1 MAVRLELIGNFIIL
15 FAALFAVLSR
25 DSIEPG
31 TVGLCILYSLQ
42 ITQDLHMLVN
52 MNSMVEMS
60 VVSVERIKQYSDVE
74 PEAPW
79 EIENSVLPKNW
90 PEMGII
96 QFKNYDLRY
105 REGLDLILHDVSFTI
120 NSGERIGI
128 VGRTGAGKSSLTL
141 ALFRIVEA
149 AGGQILI
156 DGQDISKIGLHAL
169 RSKLT
174 IIPQDPVLFSGSLRL
189 NLDPSGL
196 KTDDEVWQAL
206 ELANL
211 QPFVQGLVAGLNHEI
226 TEGGENLSVGQRQ
239 LVCLARALLRKSRV
253 LIMDEATAAVDLE
266 TDELVQVSNLKECSN
281 II

>member
-1 MAVRLELIGNFIIL
+1 M
-15 FAALFAVLSR
+15 FAVLSR
-25 DSIEPG
+25 DTIDAG

-60 VVSVERIKQYSDVE
+60 VVAVERIKQYSDVE
-74 PEAPW
+74 SEAPW
-79 EIENSVLPKNW
+79 EIPNSVLPKNW

-105 REGLDLILHDVSFTI
+105 REGLDLVLRDLTFTI
-120 NSGERIGI
+120 SSGERVGI
-128 VGRTGAGKSSLTL
+128 VGRTGAGKSTMTL

-149 AGGQILI
+149 AGGKIYI
-156 DGQDISKIGLHAL
+156 DGEDISKMGLHTL

-174 IIPQDPVLFSGSLRL
+174 IIPQDPILFSGSLRL
-189 NLDPSGL
+189 NLDPSGS
-196 KTDDEVWQAL
+196 KSDEEIWRAL

-211 QPFVQGLVAGLNHEI
+211 QPFVQGLVAGLNHEV

-239 LVCLARALLRKSRV
+239 LVCFARALLRKTRV
-253 LIMDEATAAVDLE
+253 LVLDEATAAIDLE
-266 TDELVQVSNLKECSN
+266 TDELVQVSNVFIDLLL
-281 II
+281 